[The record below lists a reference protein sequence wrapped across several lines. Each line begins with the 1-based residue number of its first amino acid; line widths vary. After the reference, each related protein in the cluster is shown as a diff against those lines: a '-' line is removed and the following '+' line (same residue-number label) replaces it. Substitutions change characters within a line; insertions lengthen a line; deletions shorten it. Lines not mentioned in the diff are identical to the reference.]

1 MKLLSAL
8 TLVIN
13 EQFRPVPEDGNNNP
27 STNNGEGKS
36 FISPLGYTASVN
48 SPYQLVRW
56 GKPHKGIDLQAS
68 EGTALR
74 SPAPGTVLAAG
85 GCSTC
90 GNSVTINHGNINGKE
105 VITRYCHMSSID
117 VKVGDTLTQG
127 QVFGKTGNTG
137 KSDGAHLHFEIREN
151 DMFVNPLNYIGSFVT
166 VGTDGKGDNS
176 KMPIGKSYCSGSS
189 PTMGGEGDEI
199 PDSKVDDIL
208 PAGLDWEKLKEKLP
222 SLDIEELKK
231 LKMMGGD
238 SWLKM
243 VDTITKAAGDELKKN
258 TSFYEKKPYWF
269 EKNKDK

>member
-1 MKLLSAL
+1 MKLLS
-8 TLVIN
+8 TLSDTIE
-13 EQFRPVPEDGNNNP
+13 EQLRKKPGAKPVQPVQTDDIDGP
-27 STNNGEGKS
+27 STGDDGKS

-137 KSDGAHLHFEIREN
+137 KSDAPHLHFEIREN
-151 DMFVNPLNYIGSFVT
+151 DMFVNPLNYISSFVT
-166 VGTDGKGDNS
+166 VGTDGKGDDS
-176 KMPIGKSYCSGSS
+176 KMPIGKSYCSGAS

-199 PDSKVDDIL
+199 PDSKIDDIL
-208 PAGLDWEKLKEKLP
+208 PAGFDFEKLKDKFP
-222 SLDIEELKK
+222 GLDLEELKK
-231 LKMMGGD
+231 LKLSGGKG
-238 SWLKM
+238 WLAIYKKM
-243 VDTITKAAGDELKKN
+243 VDIAADKAKKADLFKDE
-258 TSFYEKKPYWF
+258 
-269 EKNKDK
+269 